1 MGRSTN
7 SWSRIGFAGSKQGG
21 GSRSKWKSSDHFG
34 PDGTD
39 AERKT
44 PLTDRLARTTVGRPT
59 NYPSF
64 EMRAIKILREA
75 LLATAQSEKGT
86 SAGKRA

>member
-1 MGRSTN
+1 MERSTN
-7 SWSRIGFAGSKQGG
+7 SWSRIGFAKSKQRGEPP
-21 GSRSKWKSSDHFG
+21 RRTWEVRHFG
-34 PDGTD
+34 PDGID

-64 EMRAIKILREA
+64 EMRAIKILREV
-75 LLATAQSEKGT
+75 LLATAQSEKGI